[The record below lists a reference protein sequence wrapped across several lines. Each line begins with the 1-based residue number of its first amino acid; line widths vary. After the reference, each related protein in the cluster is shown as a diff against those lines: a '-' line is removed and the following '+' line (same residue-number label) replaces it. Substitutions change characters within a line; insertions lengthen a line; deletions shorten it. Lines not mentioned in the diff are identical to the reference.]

1 MKYTDVTT
9 NQLWSFVKSST
20 NSLLWSII
28 GNWVFLFSSF
38 QRCFSPR
45 GWERGQVVFVDLL
58 ALQYPDQNHC
68 DVFVKRKNSTTPE
81 QLPGEKCSILEE
93 VSLLTNMRVC
103 NNKVQVLPNIFFI
116 KFIQH
121 STITVL
127 WKFQNVLRM

>member
-1 MKYTDVTT
+1 MSLSFSMKYTY
-9 NQLWSFVKSST
+9 LAF
-20 NSLLWSII
+20 
-28 GNWVFLFSSF
+28 F

-45 GWERGQVVFVDLL
+45 GWDRGQVVFVDLL

-103 NNKVQVLPNIFFI
+103 NNKVQVPSNAFLSNSYNTQLSQYYESS
-116 KFIQH
+116 K
-121 STITVL
+121 
-127 WKFQNVLRM
+127 MY

>member
-1 MKYTDVTT
+1 MKYTY
-9 NQLWSFVKSST
+9 LAF
-20 NSLLWSII
+20 
-28 GNWVFLFSSF
+28 F

-45 GWERGQVVFVDLL
+45 GWDRGQVVFVDLL

-103 NNKVQVLPNIFFI
+103 NNKVQVLPNVFYQIHTTLNFHSIIKVPKCTKDVARLIFYLMG
-116 KFIQH
+116 
-121 STITVL
+121 V
-127 WKFQNVLRM
+127 